1 MRVSIAVESKAL
13 VSSCLGGG
21 ESGWCFEAEQ
31 EEEEE
36 EEVWGCGAKAL
47 VLCRSSCSI

>member
-21 ESGWCFEAEQ
+21 ESGWGFEAEQ
-31 EEEEE
+31 EEED
-36 EEVWGCGAKAL
+36 EVWGCGAKAL